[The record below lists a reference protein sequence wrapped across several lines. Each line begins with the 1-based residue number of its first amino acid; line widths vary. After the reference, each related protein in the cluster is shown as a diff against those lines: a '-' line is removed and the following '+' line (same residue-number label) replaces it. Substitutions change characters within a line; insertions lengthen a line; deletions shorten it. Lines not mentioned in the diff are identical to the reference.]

1 MRISTQMATVQ
12 GVDMDANML
21 GALLKKITPT
31 PTTPLESFLEKDSFQ
46 PHRLLPDI
54 LPILPVRLINR
65 RGGCVTICGLV
76 DEGTREY
83 QQGFRYFSAL
93 NDFYREDGRV
103 YENHESPDDL
113 IALAAI
119 RQESDFTQKDV
130 DYKWVHPK
138 HLTFK
143 SFFLKLNTKSLPRQ
157 GKYYLNRM
165 GFVIHLKEDD
175 IHRLIDD
182 EGAEY
187 YRDGCVDQD
196 HSSMFDLVYE
206 IRSWDVFCK
215 NNWAQEVLSLEER
228 SVARPEM
235 FNPLNDQKDHLMTEL
250 LKTLIKA
257 NEIAIQAGV
266 EFGFH
271 LTPVNKFFD

>member
-1 MRISTQMATVQ
+1 
-12 GVDMDANML
+12 
-21 GALLKKITPT
+21 
-31 PTTPLESFLEKDSFQ
+31 
-46 PHRLLPDI
+46 
-54 LPILPVRLINR
+54 
-65 RGGCVTICGLV
+65 
-76 DEGTREY
+76 
-83 QQGFRYFSAL
+83 
-93 NDFYREDGRV
+93 
-103 YENHESPDDL
+103 
-113 IALAAI
+113 
-119 RQESDFTQKDV
+119 
-130 DYKWVHPK
+130 
-138 HLTFK
+138 
-143 SFFLKLNTKSLPRQ
+143 
-157 GKYYLNRM
+157 M